1 MKICGIELKS
11 NTALVAVIDTEPS
24 SILDSANEPEYIN
37 TKIKK
42 FTLENDEDTNS
53 ILNFKQE
60 LENFLEEHKIE
71 KVALKKRAKKG
82 TFAGGAVTF
91 KSEAIIQLN
100 EVCEVS
106 FITSQAI
113 TKYTKANEIILPNE
127 LNKYQEQAY
136 LSSLLLV

>member
-11 NTALVAVIDTEPS
+11 NNAIVSVIETSQTETS
-24 SILDSANEPEYIN
+24 YIN

-42 FTLENDEDTNS
+42 FVLEDDEKIDS
-53 ILNFKQE
+53 ILKFKSE
-60 LENFLEEHKIE
+60 IESFLKEYNIE
-71 KVALKKRAKKG
+71 KIALKKRAKKG

-100 EVCEVS
+100 DVCEVR
-106 FITSQAI
+106 FISSQAI

>member
-11 NTALVAVIDTEPS
+11 NNAIVSVIETSQTETS
-24 SILDSANEPEYIN
+24 YIN

-42 FTLENDEDTNS
+42 FVLEDDEKIDS
-53 ILNFKQE
+53 ILKFKSE
-60 LENFLEEHKIE
+60 IESFLKEYNIE
-71 KVALKKRAKKG
+71 KIALKKRAKKG

>member
-11 NTALVAVIDTEPS
+11 NNAIVSVIENS
-24 SILDSANEPEYIN
+24 PEKIDYIN

-42 FTLENDEDTNS
+42 FTLENDEDLQSIMKFKDEIELFLQENS
-53 ILNFKQE
+53 IN
-60 LENFLEEHKIE
+60 KI
-71 KVALKKRAKKG
+71 ALKKRAKKG

-100 EVCEVS
+100 SVCEVT
-106 FITSQAI
+106 FVTSQAI
-113 TKYTKANEIILPNE
+113 SKYTKINEVPFPSE

>member
-1 MKICGIELKS
+1 MKLCGIELKS
-11 NTALVAVIDTEPS
+11 NNAIVSVIETIDDETS
-24 SILDSANEPEYIN
+24 YIN

-42 FTLENDEDTNS
+42 FILEDDEKKDS
-53 ILNFKQE
+53 ILKFKNE
-60 LENFLEEHKIE
+60 IESFLKENKIE
-71 KVALKKRAKKG
+71 KIALKKRAKKG

-100 EVCEVS
+100 EICDVS

-113 TKYTKANEIILPNE
+113 SKYSKSNDVILPND

-136 LSSLLLV
+136 LSSLLLI

>member
-1 MKICGIELKS
+1 MNICGIELKS
-11 NTALVAVIDTEPS
+11 NTAIVSVIKSNDE
-24 SILDSANEPEYIN
+24 IEFIN

-42 FTLENDEDTNS
+42 FTLENDEELQS
-53 ILNFKQE
+53 ILKFQKEIESFLQE
-60 LENFLEEHKIE
+60 NTIDKI
-71 KVALKKRAKKG
+71 ALKKRAKKG

-100 EVCEVS
+100 SICEVVLVS
-106 FITSQAI
+106 SQAI
-113 TKYTKANEIILPNE
+113 TKYTKANDVILPNE

>member
-11 NTALVAVIDTEPS
+11 NNAIVSVIETS
-24 SILDSANEPEYIN
+24 QKKTVYIS

-42 FTLENDEDTNS
+42 FILEDDEKIDS
-53 ILNFKQE
+53 ISKFKSDIE
-60 LENFLEEHKIE
+60 SFLKEYNIE
-71 KVALKKRAKKG
+71 KIALKKRAKKG

-100 EVCEVS
+100 DVCEVS
-106 FITSQAI
+106 FISSQAI